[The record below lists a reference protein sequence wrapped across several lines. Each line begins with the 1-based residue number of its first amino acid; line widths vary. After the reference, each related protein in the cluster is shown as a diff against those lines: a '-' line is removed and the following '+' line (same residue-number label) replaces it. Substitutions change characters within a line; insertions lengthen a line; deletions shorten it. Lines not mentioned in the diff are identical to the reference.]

1 MTYSRYGYEQT
12 SLNERNKYAHN
23 KYNRKLLE
31 AIAQFTVSSGNI
43 RLCQV
48 GLDLNFAGCLGD
60 AY

>member
-31 AIAQFTVSSGNI
+31 AI
-43 RLCQV
+43 
-48 GLDLNFAGCLGD
+48 
-60 AY
+60 